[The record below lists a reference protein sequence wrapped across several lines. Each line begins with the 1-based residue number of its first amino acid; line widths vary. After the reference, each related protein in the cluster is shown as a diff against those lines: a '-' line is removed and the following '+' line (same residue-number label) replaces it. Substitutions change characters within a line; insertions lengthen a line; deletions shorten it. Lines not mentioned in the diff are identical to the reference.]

1 MTKNKIIMPPEWHP
15 QDAVQ
20 LTWPHED
27 SDWHKE
33 GEKEFEEVQTCFL
46 QIANAISKREKLIVV
61 CKNKKQISHLLKLFP
76 ENIVFAEIDSNDSWA
91 RDHGGITIFKNE
103 KRIILDFN
111 FNGWGLKFRADKDN
125 LITSKLYDMEI
136 FSSECEDEN
145 KLGFVLEGGSI
156 ESDGLGTLLTTSS
169 CLFSKNRNGELTEE
183 EIINYLKNN
192 LGAEKILMLNN
203 GHLAGD
209 DTDGHIDTLAR
220 FCNPKTIAYVK
231 CTDEKD
237 EHYNALKAME
247 DELKE
252 YTTIDDEKYEL
263 VPLPMPEPICY
274 KGERLPA
281 TYANFL
287 ILNDMVL
294 LPIYK
299 SKKDNEALEI
309 LKSVFP
315 EREIIPIDC
324 NILIRQHGSLHCV
337 TMQYPKGALNN
348 E

>member
-1 MTKNKIIMPPEWHP
+1 
-15 QDAVQ
+15 
-20 LTWPHED
+20 
-27 SDWHKE
+27 
-33 GEKEFEEVQTCFL
+33 
-46 QIANAISKREKLIVV
+46 
-61 CKNKKQISHLLKLFP
+61 
-76 ENIVFAEIDSNDSWA
+76 
-91 RDHGGITIFKNE
+91 
-103 KRIILDFN
+103 LDFN

-125 LITSKLYDMEI
+125 LITSKLYDMGI
-136 FSSECEDEN
+136 FSSECEYEN

-192 LGAEKILMLNN
+192 LGAKRILMLNN
-203 GHLAGD
+203 GYLAGD

-237 EHYNALKAME
+237 EHYDSLKAME
-247 DELKE
+247 EELKE
-252 YTTIDDEKYEL
+252 YTVIDSNGSDNCEKYEL
-263 VPLPMPEPICY
+263 IPLPMPEPIYY

-281 TYANFL
+281 TYANVL
-287 ILNDMVL
+287 ILNDAVL

-299 SKKDNEALEI
+299 NKKDNEALEI
-309 LKSVFP
+309 LKSVFT

-324 NILIRQHGSLHCV
+324 NILIRQHGSLHSV